1 MKSDDRLLFFA
12 LDGVG
17 GAERVMVT
25 VAKQL
30 LKRGRSI
37 TFVLIRNSQFSGASL
52 ETLLPSGVECR
63 RIFWDGQI
71 KFMRDLKKAVETVN
85 PAVVFS
91 SAMHINQRLLLLK
104 PFFRDVKFI
113 VRNDN
118 YLYTLPPLKRLCLKL
133 TYRFAECVIAQTE
146 EMGAEVSM
154 FVDAGKVH
162 VLDNPIDEE
171 LIGSKLRA
179 PSPFAYGDDSRKFV
193 ASGRFAYQ
201 KGFDILVE
209 AFDMVRKRLPS
220 SKLYIL
226 GNYEYDNRKVYDML
240 REYVDRNGLRDCVI
254 FAGYTDN
261 PFAYIKHADVF
272 VLSSR
277 WEGCPNVVLEAKY
290 VGTPVAAARCIPVI
304 GRLIDEGRTG
314 CLAESENPRSL
325 AEAMIKATSLEHG
338 EGGKGVAVNNPK
350 WMELF
355 NR

>member
-1 MKSDDRLLFFA
+1 
-12 LDGVG
+12 
-17 GAERVMVT
+17 
-25 VAKQL
+25 
-30 LKRGRSI
+30 
-37 TFVLIRNSQFSGASL
+37 
-52 ETLLPSGVECR
+52 
-63 RIFWDGQI
+63 
-71 KFMRDLKKAVETVN
+71 
-85 PAVVFS
+85 
-91 SAMHINQRLLLLK
+91 
-104 PFFRDVKFI
+104 
-113 VRNDN
+113 
-118 YLYTLPPLKRLCLKL
+118 
-133 TYRFAECVIAQTE
+133 
-146 EMGAEVSM
+146 
-154 FVDAGKVH
+154 
-162 VLDNPIDEE
+162 
-171 LIGSKLRA
+171 
-179 PSPFAYGDDSRKFV
+179 
-193 ASGRFAYQ
+193 
-201 KGFDILVE
+201 
-209 AFDMVRKRLPS
+209 MVRKRLPS
-220 SKLYIL
+220 STLYIL

-350 WMELF
+350 WIELF